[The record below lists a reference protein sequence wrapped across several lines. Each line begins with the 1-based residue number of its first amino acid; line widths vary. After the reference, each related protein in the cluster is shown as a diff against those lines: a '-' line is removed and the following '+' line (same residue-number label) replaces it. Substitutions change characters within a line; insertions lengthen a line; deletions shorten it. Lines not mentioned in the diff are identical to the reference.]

1 MVITSTIC
9 LQDDTDIF
17 VRAENASIVFATP
30 SMNPAVASS
39 QFVKTVGLNAKP
51 AVDAGFY
58 FDLILRAITAV
69 KYAL

>member
-1 MVITSTIC
+1 MVITLTIYP
-9 LQDDTDIF
+9 QDDTDIF
-17 VRAENASIVFATP
+17 VRAENASIVFAVP
-30 SMNPAVASS
+30 AMNPAIANS